1 MLPIGVIPA
10 TWLAGNT
17 MPSNL
22 TYQPYY
28 PLNVTSYQITNN
40 GGAVTP
46 AKLNVPNQ
54 TNLFGYTR
62 PYSASF
68 NKGMN

>member
-1 MLPIGVIPA
+1 
-10 TWLAGNT
+10 

-28 PLNVTSYQITNN
+28 PLNVTSYQINNN
-40 GGAVTP
+40 GGAITP
-46 AKLNVPNQ
+46 TKHIVPNQ